1 MTGGVIIKKLCYIIL
16 MTLILC
22 CCAAADSPKKE
33 AAPCFESKIT
43 LTTAGKSYDGTLI
56 REDSDSLS
64 MTVMSKQLDSPLK
77 FAISEGGFSFMSGE
91 REYRV
96 ALENAPAT
104 AAIVEVKNAFD
115 SLPLGEEHRE
125 KDEILIKTPLGTLR
139 KNEKN
144 GDFLSLSTPNCEVIF
159 ESFSVLQN
167 ESVLA
172 K

>member
-1 MTGGVIIKKLCYIIL
+1 

-33 AAPCFESKIT
+33 TAPCFESKIT
-43 LTTAGKSYDGTLI
+43 LTTAGKSYEGTLI
-56 REDSDSLS
+56 RVNSDSLS
-64 MTVMSKQLDSPLK
+64 LTVMSEQLDSPLK

-91 REYRV
+91 REYKV
-96 ALENAPAT
+96 ALENAPAS
-104 AAIVEVKNAFD
+104 AAIVEVKNALD
-115 SLPLGEEHRE
+115 SLPLGEESRE
-125 KDEILIKTPLGTLR
+125 KGEIIIKSPLGSLR
-139 KNEKN
+139 KKEKN

-167 ESVLA
+167 QSVLA